1 MYPKSR
7 LMAVVVV
14 MVLGAFV
21 LSFAAL
27 EHVLAAPKAPRPT
40 PPSHTAKQVRP
51 IQLGVSGGIALD
63 SANGYCCGGTLG
75 ALVKDANGVQY
86 ILSNTHVFAGDS
98 AAGGNGI
105 ISTVGDPVDQ
115 PGLIDVNCSNI
126 VADYVATLSNWAV
139 IVPGGTSVVDAAIAQ
154 VLPGQVDPSG
164 KILEIGTIS
173 STPLEAV
180 LNQAVK
186 KSGRTSG
193 LTTGKVVGLNA
204 TITVQYST
212 ECAGTDYLSTFN
224 GQILI
229 SPGKFLKAGDS
240 GSLMVENVAANPR
253 PIGLLYAGSTK
264 VAIANPIQDV
274 LNQFGVTMVGVAST
288 ATSQAAT
295 QDAAVVKA
303 NSAKEKNKAKWM
315 AVPGAVG
322 HAVGLSKNG
331 KAAVLVLVDKM
342 SVEAQ
347 ASVPASVDNV
357 PVELMEVGTV
367 VAF

>member
-1 MYPKSR
+1 MNARSR
-7 LMAVVVV
+7 SVSAVTV
-14 MVLGAFV
+14 MILGAVV
-21 LSFAAL
+21 LSFFVCEYA
-27 EHVLAAPKAPRPT
+27 LAAPKAPKPT

-115 PGLIDVNCSNI
+115 PGLIDVNCSNL
-126 VADYVATLSNWAV
+126 VNDYVANLTNWSV
-139 IVPGGTSVVDAAIAQ
+139 IVPNGISTVDAAIAR
-154 VLPGQVDPSG
+154 VIPGQVDPAG

-173 STPLEAV
+173 STPLAAA

-253 PIGLLYAGSTK
+253 PIGLLYAGSSK

-274 LNQFGVTMVGVAST
+274 LNQFGVTMVGAAASGAAAST
-288 ATSQAAT
+288 
-295 QDAAVVKA
+295 QDPAVVKA

-342 SVEAQ
+342 SAAAQ

-357 PVELMEVGTV
+357 PVELMEVDTV